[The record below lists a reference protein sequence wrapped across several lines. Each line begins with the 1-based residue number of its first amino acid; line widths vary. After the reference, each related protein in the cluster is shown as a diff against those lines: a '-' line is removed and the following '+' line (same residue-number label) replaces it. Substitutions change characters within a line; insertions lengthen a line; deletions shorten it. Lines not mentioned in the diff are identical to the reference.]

1 MAIITRLAVGLVS
14 IVCLAM
20 SLLGLQPPSEE

>member
-1 MAIITRLAVGLVS
+1 MAIITRLTVILVS

-20 SLLGLQPPSEE
+20 SLLGLQPKPEE

>member
-1 MAIITRLAVGLVS
+1 MAIITRLVVGLIS

>member
-1 MAIITRLAVGLVS
+1 MAIITRLAVGFVS

-20 SLLGLQPPSEE
+20 SLLGLQPQSEE